1 MGVYL
6 EKGEWWIS
14 REKRCVDIYRRE
26 KGGYLEKEDGW
37 ISRKEDGWISRNE
50 DGWISREGRRVNI

>member
-37 ISRKEDGWISRNE
+37 ISRKEDGWISR
-50 DGWISREGRRVNI
+50 EGRRVNI